1 MNISRK
7 IYPLFL
13 LIGLHLNAISQ
24 TKQAID
30 TTQKDLMEVLVK
42 LFNSKAKT
50 SEEKKLNFSFVPAAG
65 YAMHT
70 GWAGMITGNVGFY
83 NGGNANGLQKI
94 SSVLMDVTY
103 TENRQIMVPLY
114 ANIWTKGNKYNI
126 LIDHRFIKYP
136 SKVFGLEDQRDIPD
150 GYFVDYNGMKLHQ
163 TVLRNLSP
171 NFYVGLGYYLDA
183 LWNVRE
189 LDPPAGFK
197 TAFQEYGIQNKNTA
211 AGPVFQILYDSRLN
225 TINPLNGMYASV
237 AYRNNLKW
245 MGSDTHWQSLQLDLR
260 KYVRFPAHSNNT
272 LAFWNLNWF
281 TLNGRPPFLMLPSN
295 GWDDSYNSGRGYIQ
309 GRFRGRNMLY
319 AETEYRFNITHNG
332 LLGATMFINGQTY
345 SSNTFSNYNPVKIGY
360 GLGLRIK
367 LNKFSGANICVDYGF
382 GKNGSR
388 GFAVNLGEIF

>member
-24 TKQAID
+24 TRQAID
-30 TTQKDLMEVLVK
+30 TAQKDLMDVLVK

-70 GWAGMITGNVGFY
+70 GWAGMLTGNVGFY

-136 SKVFGLEDQRDIPD
+136 SKVFGLEDQRDIAD

-171 NFYVGLGYYLDA
+171 NFYVGLGYYFDA

-319 AETEYRFNITHNG
+319 AETEYRFNITQNG

-367 LNKFSGANICVDYGF
+367 LNKFSGANICIDYGF

>member
-13 LIGLHLNAISQ
+13 LIGLQLNAISQ
-24 TKQAID
+24 TKIAID

-136 SKVFGLEDQRDIPD
+136 SKVFGLEDQRDIAD

-171 NFYVGLGYYLDA
+171 NFYLGLGFYLDA
-183 LWNVRE
+183 LWYVRE
-189 LDPPAGFK
+189 LDPPSGFK

-237 AYRNNLKW
+237 AYRNYLKW

-309 GRFRGRNMLY
+309 GRYRGRNMLY
-319 AETEYRFNITHNG
+319 AETEYRFNITKNG

-345 SSNTFSNYNPVKIGY
+345 SSNTFSNYNPIKIGY

-367 LNKFSGANICVDYGF
+367 LNKFSGANICIDYGF

>member
-1 MNISRK
+1 LNISRK

-24 TKQAID
+24 TRQAID
-30 TTQKDLMEVLVK
+30 TAQKDLMDVLVK
-42 LFNSKAKT
+42 LFNSKAKI

-70 GWAGMITGNVGFY
+70 GWAGMVTGNVGFY

-136 SKVFGLEDQRDIPD
+136 SKVFGLEDQRDIAD

-171 NFYVGLGYYLDA
+171 NFYVGLGYYFDA

-319 AETEYRFNITHNG
+319 AETEYRFNITQNG

-367 LNKFSGANICVDYGF
+367 LNKFSGANICIDYGF